1 MMTKIKR
8 KMVNVEPISA
18 KAKNRFV
25 NILNS
30 LHGCHVEQEK
40 DDMLFLASLN
50 KKYFMWLPKDG
61 NEHWRILTK

>member
-18 KAKNRFV
+18 KAKNRCV
-25 NILNS
+25 NILDS

-50 KKYFMWLPKDG
+50 KKYFMWLPKTG
-61 NEHWRILTK
+61 NEHWRIVK

>member
-25 NILNS
+25 NILDS
-30 LHGCHVEQEK
+30 LHGCHIEQEK

-50 KKYFMWLPKDG
+50 KKYFMWLPKTG

>member
-25 NILNS
+25 NILDS

-40 DDMLFLASLN
+40 DDMVFLASLN
-50 KKYFMWLPKDG
+50 RKYFMWLPKDG

>member
-8 KMVNVEPISA
+8 KIVNVEPISNRA
-18 KAKNRFV
+18 RNRFA
-25 NILNS
+25 NIMDN

-40 DDMLFLASLN
+40 GDMMFLASLN

-61 NEHWRILTK
+61 NEHWRILK

>member
-25 NILNS
+25 NILDS

-40 DDMLFLASLN
+40 DNMVFLASLN
-50 KKYFMWLPKDG
+50 RKYFMWLPKTG
-61 NEHWRILTK
+61 NEHWRIVK

>member
-25 NILNS
+25 NILDS

-40 DDMLFLASLN
+40 DDMVFLASLN
-50 KKYFMWLPKDG
+50 RKYFMWLPKTG
-61 NEHWRILTK
+61 NEHWRIVK

>member
-1 MMTKIKR
+1 MIKVKR

-25 NILNS
+25 NILDS

-50 KKYFMWLPKDG
+50 KKYFMWLPKTG

>member
-1 MMTKIKR
+1 MTKIKR

-25 NILNS
+25 NILDS

-50 KKYFMWLPKDG
+50 KKYFMWLPKTG

>member
-8 KMVNVEPISA
+8 KIVNVEPISA

-50 KKYFMWLPKDG
+50 KKYFMWLPKTG
-61 NEHWRILTK
+61 NEHWRIVK

>member
-8 KMVNVEPISA
+8 KMVNVEPISNRA
-18 KAKNRFV
+18 RNRFA
-25 NILNS
+25 NIMDN

-40 DDMLFLASLN
+40 GDMMFLASLN

-61 NEHWRILTK
+61 NEHWRIVK

>member
-1 MMTKIKR
+1 MTKEKR

-25 NILNS
+25 NILDS

-40 DDMLFLASLN
+40 DDMIFLASLN
-50 KKYFMWLPKDG
+50 RKYFMWLPKTG

>member
-8 KMVNVEPISA
+8 KMVNVEPISS

-25 NILNS
+25 NIMDS

-40 DDMLFLASLN
+40 DGMIFLASLN

>member
-18 KAKNRFV
+18 KAKNMFV
-25 NILNS
+25 NILDS

-50 KKYFMWLPKDG
+50 KKYFMWLPKTG
-61 NEHWRILTK
+61 NEHWRIVK

>member
-8 KMVNVEPISA
+8 KIVNVEPISA

-25 NILNS
+25 NILDS

-61 NEHWRILTK
+61 NEHWRILK

>member
-50 KKYFMWLPKDG
+50 KKYFMWLPKTG
-61 NEHWRILTK
+61 NEHWRIVK

>member
-25 NILNS
+25 NILDS

-50 KKYFMWLPKDG
+50 KKYFMWLPKTG
-61 NEHWRILTK
+61 NEHWRILK

>member
-1 MMTKIKR
+1 MTKIKR

-25 NILNS
+25 NILDS

-50 KKYFMWLPKDG
+50 KKYFMWLPKTG
-61 NEHWRILTK
+61 NEHWRILK